1 MFILQYKVSTTVID
15 LFVVF
20 ALFVFML
27 VLLCFCVA
35 TGFSVNKDLCRVVAA
50 MAATRSAAG
59 ALRVVFLI
67 DYRRGSNRRLAE
79 GARYEPRISWPCLH
93 GVVWRRE
100 ALICRPAV
108 RTVTPPSE
116 TVVVVGRFVYLCC
129 SLGWDD
135 SYTSCGEMRAACW
148 SYYPRESFRE
158 DYYYYSLLRHIRQHT
173 QIQKS

>member
-1 MFILQYKVSTTVID
+1 MD
-15 LFVVF
+15 LVVVF

-35 TGFSVNKDLCRVVAA
+35 TGFSVNKDLYRVVAA
-50 MAATRSAAG
+50 MAATRFAAG

-67 DYRRGSNRRLAE
+67 DYKRGSNRRLAE

-135 SYTSCGEMRAACW
+135 SFTSCTEMPVGVILYTV
-148 SYYPRESFRE
+148 S
-158 DYYYYSLLRHIRQHT
+158 
-173 QIQKS
+173 QKTSTFLFLNNSVKKLTDFNNFPYF